1 MWEQGHWETRSTPK
15 CQKTKMSD
23 WETQS
28 TTKLPK
34 TNSVPCSP
42 PRAWPRWTLE
52 RGWCREPTSPP
63 ASALGSAQYTQ
74 WTLHWHW
81 WSQLNSLPLLCTR
94 PTGDNNFISIKL
106 GVNINSLH
114 LHKPSCAN
122 NPLAIIQFIWY
133 QQEAFMLRVN
143 RQIIRYYVTSP
154 STSCSTTWP
163 WSKRPGSAARTYW
176 TCSERLGSG
185 TSCSSTASSRPSWPG
200 CIWLWFWLDKWHSDL
215 WAYVPHGVGGLPG
228 QVEHPDGRLGQGTHH
243 ASPDASWWS
252 YLCQR
257 DV

>member
-1 MWEQGHWETRSTPK
+1 MDS
-15 CQKTKMSD
+15 
-23 WETQS
+23 
-28 TTKLPK
+28 
-34 TNSVPCSP
+34 
-42 PRAWPRWTLE
+42 RAWLVS
-52 RGWCREPTSPP
+52 GAHITSRLRIGLG
-63 ASALGSAQYTQ
+63 AVHSMNTALAR
-74 WTLHWHW
+74 

-185 TSCSSTASSRPSWPG
+185 TSCSNTASSRPSWPG
-200 CIWLWFWLDKWHSDL
+200 CMTLILT
-215 WAYVPHGVGGLPG
+215 
-228 QVEHPDGRLGQGTHH
+228 R
-243 ASPDASWWS
+243 
-252 YLCQR
+252 
-257 DV
+257 